1 MLAEQVKKIQIK
13 DYSYELPDERIA
25 KFPLENRDQSKL
37 LIAKQAPTQASHAVP
52 DLETGST
59 TTQQAY
65 QIDQYLNLAN
75 HLSANSFLVF
85 NNTKVVE
92 ARILFQKPTGG
103 VIELFCLEPNSIYPD
118 ITSAMLQKGTV
129 QWKCLV
135 GGAKKMEGGVFR
147 ENHH

>member
-37 LIAKQAPTQASHAVP
+37 LIANTGSLTQASQAVP

-75 HLSANSFLVF
+75 HLPANSFLVF

-103 VIELFCLEPNSIYPD
+103 VIELFCLEPD
-118 ITSAMLQKGTV
+118 ILFTPILPRPCYKKEPFSGNAWWVEQKSGRRS
-129 QWKCLV
+129 
-135 GGAKKMEGGVFR
+135 F
-147 ENHH
+147 